1 MKPAI
6 NFLYLILFWSLFQW
20 ACTKSIK
27 EDFIPEKEIAFDA
40 SNTTIKPNI
49 ILIVGDDVGYEIPTF
64 SGGNSYST
72 PNLDFMAANGISF
85 TDYYTNPDGPPARLS
100 LLTGKYNIR
109 NWERFLYIAP
119 EDKTFANLL
128 ENKGY
133 QTCFVG
139 KWQLDGGHESITSHG
154 FNKYLAFMP
163 FNKEGNNGHD
173 QFYHRY
179 KNPYLYEN
187 QQWLPDS
194 VVKGKYSEDMMYDY
208 AVNFIDSNKD
218 KPFLLMYS
226 HSLCQRPWS
235 PPPSHPDFASWNPD
249 IDENGNGNINYF
261 PAMVNYMDY
270 IIGKLIHKVNTTAL
284 SAPTLIIF
292 VSDNG
297 TNPLITS
304 IYKGQTVTGGKGE
317 TSRKGINVPCI
328 AYCKNYIKPGLPDT
342 SLIDVTDFMPT
353 FGQLANAKIPQ
364 SWGTMDGYTFMDNLN
379 RKPIKERPWIYC
391 YWPVSTYSTANDV
404 SYIFN
409 KEYKKYDSTSGNYFF
424 NISNKNPELLE
435 NALKDEMLSPYEMN
449 TKTYFDSILNSFG
462 TLK

>member
-1 MKPAI
+1 MKVAE
-6 NFLYLILFWSLFQW
+6 NKFYLILFCALYQW
-20 ACTKSIK
+20 ACTRSTN
-27 EDFIPEKEIAFDA
+27 EDFIPQKELAFDA
-40 SNTTIKPNI
+40 MNSSIKPNI

-72 PNLDFMAANGISF
+72 PSLDFMAANGIAFSN
-85 TDYYTNPDGPPARLS
+85 YYTNPDGPTARLS

-139 KWQLDGGHESITSHG
+139 KWQLDGGHQSITSHG

-208 AVNFIDSNKD
+208 AANFIDSNKD
-218 KPFLLMYS
+218 KPFMLMYS

-235 PPPSHPDFASWNPD
+235 PPPSHPDFANWNPD
-249 IDENGNGNINYF
+249 VDEKRNGNINYY

-270 IIGKLIHKVNTTAL
+270 IIGKLINKVNTTAL
-284 SAPTLIIF
+284 SAPTLIIY

-297 TNPLITS
+297 TNPAITS
-304 IYKGQTVTGGKGE
+304 IYKGQTVSGGKGK
-317 TSRKGINVPCI
+317 TSREGINVPCI
-328 AYCKNYIKPGLPDT
+328 AYCKNYIKSGLPDT
-342 SLIDVTDFMPT
+342 SLIDVTDFLPT
-353 FGQLANAKIPQ
+353 FGNLVNAKIPKD
-364 SWGTMDGYTFMDNLN
+364 WGPIDGYTFLDNLN
-379 RKPIKERPWIYC
+379 RTPIKERNWIYC

-409 KEYKKYDSTSGNYFF
+409 KEYKKYDSISGNYFL
-424 NISNKNPELLE
+424 NISNNNPELSE
-435 NALKDEMLSPYEMN
+435 NALQDEMLSPYEMT
-449 TKTYFDSILNSFG
+449 TKNYFDSILNSFG
-462 TLK
+462 SLK